1 MRRNFLAGSLS
12 LMGLAM
18 LSGKASAQDVPAEK
32 PVEKL
37 VRVRMTTGLG
47 DIVLDLDA
55 GRAPLTTANFL
66 RYVDQKRLDTSVF
79 YRAMK
84 SPNDRGLVQGGDSR
98 RALAPVA
105 HEPTSQTGLSH
116 TDGTISLV
124 RGAAAGSG
132 KGDFFICVG
141 DMTFLD
147 AGPDGTDDKLGFAAF
162 GKVVEGMDVVRAILG
177 APVSATEGV
186 GAMQGQMLA
195 PKVPIIKT
203 KRV

>member
-1 MRRNFLAGSLS
+1 MRRQFLAGGLS
-12 LMGLAM
+12 LTGLA
-18 LSGKASAQDVPAEK
+18 LLGGQAQAQEVPAEK
-32 PVEKL
+32 L
-37 VRVRMTTGLG
+37 VRIRMTTGLG

-66 RYVDQKRLDTSVF
+66 RYVDGKKLDASVF

-84 SPNDRGLVQGGDSR
+84 TGDVQGLVQGGDSR

-124 RGAAAGSG
+124 RGAAAGTG

-147 AGPDGTDDKLGFAAF
+147 AGPNSTADGLGFAAF
-162 GKVVEGMDVVRAILG
+162 GKVVEGMDVVRAILN
-177 APVSATEGV
+177 APVSATEGI

-203 KRV
+203 RRV

>member
-1 MRRNFLAGSLS
+1 MRRDFLAGSLS
-12 LMGLAM
+12 LMGLAV
-18 LSGKASAQDVPAEK
+18 LSNNVRAQETSAAPAEK
-32 PVEKL
+32 L
-37 VRVRMTTGLG
+37 IRIRMTTAMG

-66 RYVDQKRLDTSVF
+66 RYVDQKKLDASVF

-84 SPNDRGLVQGGDSR
+84 SPDDRGLVQGGDSR
-98 RALAPVA
+98 RAMAPVA

-162 GKVVEGMDVVRAILG
+162 GKVVEGMDVVRAILA
-177 APVSATEGV
+177 APTSATEGV

-195 PKVPIIKT
+195 PKVPIVKT
-203 KRV
+203 RRV